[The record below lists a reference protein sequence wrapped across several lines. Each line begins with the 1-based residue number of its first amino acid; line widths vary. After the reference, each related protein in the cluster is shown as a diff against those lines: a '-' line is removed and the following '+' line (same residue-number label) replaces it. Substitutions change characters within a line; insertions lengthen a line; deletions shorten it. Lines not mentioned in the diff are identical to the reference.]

1 MLPALAPNGATMTDT
16 TTEAIYAQIRQVYDP
31 EIPVNILDLGLIY
44 DVKVD
49 GAVCKVTMTLTSQS
63 CPEAKTIP
71 DLVKRRCNTVAGI
84 TETEVAVVWEPQ
96 WTPQRISAEGRKLL
110 GIDEEAEM

>member
-1 MLPALAPNGATMTDT
+1 MSDT
-16 TTEAIYAQIRQVYDP
+16 VTELVYAQLRQVFDP
-31 EIPVNILDLGLIY
+31 EIPVNIVDLGLIY

-49 GAVCKVTMTLTSQS
+49 GPKCTVTMTLTSQS

-71 DLVKRRCNTVAGI
+71 DFVKRRCNTVQGI
-84 TETEVAVVWEPQ
+84 AETEVAVVWEPL
-96 WTPQRISAEGRKLL
+96 WTPQRISAEGRKML